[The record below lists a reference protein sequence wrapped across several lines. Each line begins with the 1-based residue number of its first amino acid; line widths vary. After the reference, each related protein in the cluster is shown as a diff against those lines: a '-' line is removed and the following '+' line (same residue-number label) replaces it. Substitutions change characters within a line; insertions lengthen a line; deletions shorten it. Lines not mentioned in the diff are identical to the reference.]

1 MRCLGLDLGSTS
13 IKGAVLDLSRANL
26 SQFHSEPFPGPE
38 STNIPL
44 GHEVCLDKVMAATHS
59 VLARLIDAAPD
70 ADELY
75 ICSQMGGLVL
85 SDSNGKP
92 LSRYMSWRDQ
102 RTLSNF
108 STDISFLAKAEIQ
121 VGPKG
126 LSSLG
131 NELKAGSA
139 SALLFWLAQKE
150 LLPTG
155 VVASSLGEWVVAQLC
170 QTPISMHPTMAIG
183 WLNLP
188 RKDWDYESFENLGL
202 NQIAFP
208 KLIWDIAPVGTFQL
222 GHRKLR
228 VYPALGDQQCALY
241 GTNLKA
247 GELSINAS
255 TGSQVSR
262 LNSAFCPG
270 PYQSR
275 FYFENLMLD
284 TITHIP
290 AGRSLNTIVD
300 LLTEIPRANGI
311 CLDAWGYIANE
322 LKRTPNTQGFRPSG
336 LDSGLSFFPGP
347 LGETGYLSGITL
359 ENLSVRNW
367 VIAALDSMAGGYR
380 ICADRL
386 GPISDWE
393 GLVLSGGLAHSLPTL
408 RERIGEAFG
417 NVPIRETP
425 GIEETL
431 MGLLRISQNQSG
443 VYPKPEKPN
452 PHGVIK

>member
-13 IKGAVLDLSRANL
+13 IKGAVLDLGRANL

-38 STNIPL
+38 PTDIPL
-44 GHEVCLDKVMAATHS
+44 GHEVCLNKVMAATRS
-59 VLARLIDAAPD
+59 VLARLIEAAPD

-85 SDSNGKP
+85 TDSLGKP
-92 LSRYMSWRDQ
+92 LTRYISWRDQ
-102 RTLSNF
+102 RTLSNY
-108 STDISFLAKAEIQ
+108 STEFSFLAKAEIQ
-121 VGPKG
+121 IGPKG

-139 SALLFWLAQKE
+139 SALLFWLTQKK
-150 LLPTG
+150 LLPSG

-170 QTPISMHPTMAIG
+170 QAPLVMHPTMAIG
-183 WLNLP
+183 WLDLP
-188 RKDWDYESFENLGL
+188 RKDWGYESFEKLGL
-202 NQIAFP
+202 NQVAFP
-208 KLIWDIAPVGTFQL
+208 RLVWDLAPVGTFHL
-222 GHRKLR
+222 GQRKLR
-228 VYPALGDQQCALY
+228 LHPVLGDQQCALF
-241 GTNLKA
+241 GTNLKP

-262 LNSAFCPG
+262 LNSEFCPG

-300 LLTEIPRANGI
+300 LLTEIPRANGVS
-311 CLDAWGYIANE
+311 LDAWGYIAKE
-322 LKRTPNTQGFRPSG
+322 LKRIPNTQSSRPSG

-386 GPISDWE
+386 GTVSGWE

-417 NVPIRETP
+417 NIAIRETR

-431 MGLLRISQNQSG
+431 MGLLRLAQNQSG
-443 VYPKPEKPN
+443 FSSAPENQHPS
-452 PHGVIK
+452 GVIE